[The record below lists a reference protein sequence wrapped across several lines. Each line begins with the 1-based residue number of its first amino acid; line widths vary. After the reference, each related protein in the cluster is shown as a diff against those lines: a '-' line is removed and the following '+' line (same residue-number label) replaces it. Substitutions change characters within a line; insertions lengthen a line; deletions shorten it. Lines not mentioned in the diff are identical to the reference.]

1 MPAVITF
8 AFDPLLHIGDNTI
21 RLETVALAA
30 ITLVGLLLLVL
41 IGRVTPMEGPYVPA
55 PTLRPGDVPFLI
67 LGVVPGAVVGGRLD
81 YVLVHLDFYLAHPE
95 SALDPTQGAL
105 GLGLAVPGAILG
117 GALIARLVDA
127 PIDRWLHA
135 SVLPMLFML
144 GAGKLAGVLS
154 ASGQGALSD
163 LPWATAYSGDGPW
176 NTLAPYLPAQP
187 SQVYEAIG
195 TAVILVFLGLA
206 LRSGAFSRR
215 NGTALLIGLVL
226 WAIVRGVLVLTW
238 RDEAV
243 LGPLRAEQLVM
254 VGVIFFAFVTMVRI
268 RAR

>member
-1 MPAVITF
+1 MPAVIRF
-8 AFDPLLHIGDNTI
+8 AFDPLLHLGDNTI
-21 RLETVALAA
+21 RLETVVLAA
-30 ITLVGLLLLVL
+30 VILVGILLAVV

-95 SALDPTQGAL
+95 AVIDPTQGAL
-105 GLGLAVPGAILG
+105 GLGLAVPGAIVG

-127 PIDRWLHA
+127 PLDRWLHA

-154 ASGQGALSD
+154 ASGQGSLSD

-176 NTLAPYLPAQP
+176 DTLAAWLPAHP

-195 TAVILVFLGLA
+195 TAAILVFLGLA
-206 LRSGAFSRR
+206 IRAGAFSRR

-226 WAIVRGVLVLTW
+226 WAIVRAFVVLTW
-238 RDEAV
+238 RDETV
-243 LGPLRAEQLVM
+243 MGPLRAEQLVM
-254 VGVIFFAFVTMVRI
+254 IAVVVGRSSPWCASA
-268 RAR
+268 AR